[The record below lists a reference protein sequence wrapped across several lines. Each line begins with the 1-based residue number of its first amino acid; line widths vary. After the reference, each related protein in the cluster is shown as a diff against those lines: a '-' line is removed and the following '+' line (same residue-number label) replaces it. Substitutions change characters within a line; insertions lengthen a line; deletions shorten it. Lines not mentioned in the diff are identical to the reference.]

1 MSKQP
6 TLPTPKTKDMPPR
19 KPVKGGGI
27 DKNDN
32 ITLVGPP
39 KPLPK
44 VKDLPPKKDVK
55 GGRLI

>member
-1 MSKQP
+1 MKQKP
-6 TLPTPKTKDMPPR
+6 KDLPAPKD
-19 KPVKGGGI
+19 VKGGAGYTG
-27 DKNDN
+27 NDN

-44 VKDLPPKKDVK
+44 IKDLPPKKDVK